1 MLQRFLSLETRRKRA
16 LSKSMPGALHN
27 YLSTPL
33 APKKAQCNELS
44 IVALDLETTGLD
56 PKKDKIL
63 SYGLVEIQHMTI
75 KLETSRHQL
84 IKIDEE
90 IPEESAVIHQITD
103 DQAATGIDI
112 KTALHEILEQL
123 AGKVMLVHY
132 AMIEQNFLSNI
143 CEKLYGAPFL
153 IPTIDTLALA
163 QRLFERRNHTIQAG
177 DLRLFNL
184 RPRYN
189 LPNYKAHNALSDAL
203 ATAELFLAMAAEMV
217 PRPNQCQLGRFLT
230 R

>member
-1 MLQRFLSLETRRKRA
+1 MLERFLSLETLRKRA
-16 LSKSMPGALHN
+16 LHKALPGVLQT

-33 APKKAQCNELS
+33 PPRNTACDNLV

-56 PKKDKIL
+56 PHQDKIL
-63 SYGLVEIQHMTI
+63 SYGLVEIRNMTI
-75 KLETSRHQL
+75 QLRSSHHQL
-84 IKIDEE
+84 IAIDEE

-103 DQAATGIDI
+103 DQAATGIPLGE
-112 KTALHEILEQL
+112 ALPELLRRL

-132 AMIEQNFLSNI
+132 AAIEQNFLSTA
-143 CEKLYGAPFL
+143 CRRLYGAPFV
-153 IPTIDTLALA
+153 IPVIDTLLLA
-163 QRLFERRNHTIQAG
+163 QRIFERRNHTIQAG

-189 LPNYKAHNALSDAL
+189 LPNYKAHNALNDAL
-203 ATAELFLAMAAEMV
+203 ATAELFLALAAEMV
-217 PRPNQCQLGRFLT
+217 PRPSQCRLSHFLT